1 MEDLNNKKVLI
12 IRLSAIGDT
21 VHTIPLANAL
31 RKKYPDIILDWVVE
45 DKASKFIVNNPLIN
59 KVYVIPKNKWKKSE
73 NKLKDFFEF
82 LDIIKKIR
90 TEKYDIVIDTQ
101 QLLKS
106 AAIMGLSG
114 AKRKITLDGGR
125 ELSWIFSNEII
136 KTGRK
141 LFDLYYHVVNRNLE
155 FAKYLGCDDLTP
167 SIVIPD
173 LKCSDEIKYEIDNLD
188 KSKKTIVISPATT
201 WENKHWHINGWV
213 DVINA
218 FKDEC
223 NIVITASEKEKK
235 YTSQILSEIIG
246 GNITDLSGRTSIDD
260 LIYIYKN
267 CDILLTPDSGS
278 CHIAWASGAK
288 KIVSLFFATS
298 ASRTKPLGDNYY
310 TISSELECS
319 PCMKKNCPLKGD
331 KNLCTDSIKSD
342 KVIQIL
348 KKALQ

>member
-21 VHTIPLANAL
+21 IHTIPLANAL
-31 RKKYPDIILDWVVE
+31 RKKYPDIILDWIIE
-45 DKASKFIVNNPLIN
+45 DKASKFVVNNPLIN
-59 KVYVIPKNKWKKSE
+59 RVCIIPKSKWKASK
-73 NKLKDFFEF
+73 NKLKNFFEF

-90 TEKYDIVIDTQ
+90 KEKYDIVIDTQ

-106 AAIMGLSG
+106 AVIMGLSG
-114 AKRKITLDGGR
+114 AKRKIALDGGR

-141 LFDLYYHVVNRNLE
+141 LFDLYYHVVKRNLE
-155 FAKYLGCDDLTP
+155 LAKYLGCDDLTP

-201 WENKHWHINGWV
+201 WENKHWHIKGWV

-218 FKDEC
+218 FKDEY

-235 YTSQILSEIIG
+235 YTSQILSFVIG
-246 GNITDLSGRTSIDD
+246 GNIIDLSGRTTIED

-267 CDILLTPDSGS
+267 SNLVLSPDSGS
-278 CHIAWASGAK
+278 CHIAWASGAD

-310 TISSELECS
+310 SVSSELECS
-319 PCMKKNCPLKGD
+319 PCMKKKCSLNGD
-331 KNLCTDSIKSD
+331 KNLCMYSLKSD

-348 KKALQ
+348 KKVLQ